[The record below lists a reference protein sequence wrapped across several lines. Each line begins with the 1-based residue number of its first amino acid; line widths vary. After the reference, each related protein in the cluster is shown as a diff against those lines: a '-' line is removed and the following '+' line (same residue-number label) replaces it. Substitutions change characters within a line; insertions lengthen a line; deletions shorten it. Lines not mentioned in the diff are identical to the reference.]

1 MQGGYK
7 GNDYPGLTEK
17 SSFEDMQAF
26 FRHSDYKGS
35 DRAAICGPAALPAPC
50 APGARVQVS
59 KSEQAP
65 GNTFK
70 QGDKALWPELF
81 EGVRKTEQPVV
92 ILVLSRRT
100 GFSVRQ
106 AIRQTWAKG
115 HDNVFFVVGASC
127 PIPLKDRVNAPYG
140 ACLRQFVS
148 PADRQAAWNKEEL
161 ATEAKLEQELKDHA
175 DLARMP
181 GIDSYA
187 SLPEKVKFAYD
198 WGLVHIPAAQW
209 FVKVDDDQLAR
220 VQELG
225 QWLTSQLDATKPT
238 VVGGIRRSGKV
249 HRTGQWAETHYTKSI
264 YPPFPIGSSGHIVS
278 RPVAQYIATHSK
290 ELFNFQGEDVS
301 IGIWLDESPLKDK
314 VVWKGPDDSRMSN
327 SGQCSNRQDFVI
339 GHNFDEQQIRE
350 CFQDH
355 WPSPTQPDNVAASQL
370 AIVPTPPPEPQE
382 NRTLITRLNRL
393 IDIGTKNIKEHKK

>member
-26 FRHSDYKGS
+26 FRNQDDK
-35 DRAAICGPAALPAPC
+35 DRAAIQRRICGPAALPAPC

-100 GFSVRQ
+100 GFSARQ

-115 HDNVFFVVGASC
+115 HDNIFFVVGASC

-148 PADRQAAWNKEEL
+148 PADRQTAWDKEEQAGKNPARL
-161 ATEAKLEQELKDHA
+161 AMGSDLTDRIMIRSVKIRSILSELTAKGGNGK
-175 DLARMP
+175 R
-181 GIDSYA
+181 
-187 SLPEKVKFAYD
+187 
-198 WGLVHIPAAQW
+198 
-209 FVKVDDDQLAR
+209 
-220 VQELG
+220 
-225 QWLTSQLDATKPT
+225 TK
-238 VVGGIRRSGKV
+238 
-249 HRTGQWAETHYTKSI
+249 A
-264 YPPFPIGSSGHIVS
+264 
-278 RPVAQYIATHSK
+278 
-290 ELFNFQGEDVS
+290 
-301 IGIWLDESPLKDK
+301 
-314 VVWKGPDDSRMSN
+314 
-327 SGQCSNRQDFVI
+327 
-339 GHNFDEQQIRE
+339 
-350 CFQDH
+350 
-355 WPSPTQPDNVAASQL
+355 
-370 AIVPTPPPEPQE
+370 
-382 NRTLITRLNRL
+382 
-393 IDIGTKNIKEHKK
+393 